1 MRLFS
6 ELNIQLAP
14 HCIDKDTM
22 NETSSSYS
30 HAAFPPL
37 HRNKKLTSPITRT
50 PRLPHALLPQHAGPE
65 SASRQ
70 HPDCEYARAKPC
82 WDVDCAAEDCA
93 RGAFGFNRGGAL
105 GLSISFYYWNYNC
118 NWNWYCYFGNRG
130 KCTGYKSPG
139 GTRCCENVHFDNYN
153 YNYND
158 EYNDEYHATCDPAV
172 PQTPRPAS
180 HMPIR
185 VCGSSGCGSRSPHET
200 ASSRVD
206 PDGRFSGPLEVSDE
220 RVCVQGRARGCGA
233 GESRRACHEGM

>member
-1 MRLFS
+1 MANKPIDPLRMRLFS

-22 NETSSSYS
+22 NETSKHLAFLTRCYLNTPDPNPL
-30 HAAFPPL
+30 AA
-37 HRNKKLTSPITRT
+37 SIPIV
-50 PRLPHALLPQHAGPE
+50 
-65 SASRQ
+65 
-70 HPDCEYARAKPC
+70 K
-82 WDVDCAAEDCA
+82 DCA